1 LNVGTV
7 PEKEE
12 QESRVALWTAGH
24 PHDENFLVANRERSA
39 RQAAPAGAARKAPP
53 VSLLTVGIP
62 VQFQIHDLEQWAYNH
77 EDSATLLQ
85 QLATREVIRYL
96 GSVDLNEIM
105 SRTRQESAAALR
117 DRIQAAADANHLGA
131 KVLFVGLQDL
141 HPPVKVA
148 PEYEKVVA
156 AIHLKQ
162 SKILAAQAYA
172 ISTNILAGAQ
182 AFMLTN
188 NAEAARLDLELTASA
203 RAAAFTNQLPA
214 YNAAPS
220 VYLQRAYLQ
229 TFATATAKPPKYLL
243 LATNTTDVIQFDLQR
258 RLADDIANQVAGAIA
273 APKK

>member
-1 LNVGTV
+1 VNVGTM

-12 QESRVALWTAGH
+12 QESRIALWTAGH
-24 PHDENFLVANRERSA
+24 PHDENFVVANRD
-39 RQAAPAGAARKAPP
+39 RQTSQPVPAGAAKKAPP

-62 VQFQIHDLEQWAYNH
+62 VQFQIHDLAQWAYNH

-96 GSVDLNEIM
+96 VSVDLNEIM
-105 SRTRQESAAALR
+105 SHGREESAVALR
-117 DRIQAAADANHLGA
+117 ERIQAAADANHLGA
-131 KVLFVGLQDL
+131 NVLFVGLQDL

-148 PEYEKVVA
+148 PAYEKVVS

-162 SKILAAQAYA
+162 SKILASQAYA
-172 ISTNILAGAQ
+172 IGTNIMAGAQ
-182 AFMLTN
+182 AFTLTN

-220 VYLQRAYLQ
+220 VYLQRAYLK
-229 TFATATAKPPKYLL
+229 TFAAAAANTTKYLL
-243 LATNTTDVIQFDLQR
+243 LTTNTTDVLQFDLQR
-258 RLADDIANQVAGAIA
+258 RLEDDIFNQVAGKIA